1 MGCVWPPR
9 STLWEGLLMT
19 LDAKNSRPDPSTYG
33 KVAVLMGGWAAEREI
48 SLESG
53 QAVLAALRRG
63 GVDAHGVDVDQ
74 RIAATLRDAGFDR
87 VFVALHG
94 RGGEDGV
101 IQGVLE
107 TLGLPYT
114 GSGVLGSAIGMDKV
128 RTKMLW
134 QSAGLPTP
142 PHRVIANEAEL
153 DTLDLGWP
161 VMVKPVHEGSSLGTG
176 RADSMAELR
185 KVWKQAASYDREVME
200 ERWVSGDE
208 YTAAVLAGQVLP
220 LIKLETPRGYYDY
233 QAKYQDESTR
243 YICPCGLDAD
253 TEAELQAM
261 ALQAFHT
268 LGARGWGRV
277 DFFLDGRG
285 KPWLIELNTIPGMT
299 SHSLVPMAA
308 AVAGIDFDEL
318 VLRILDTAAVGERAV
333 GPEPSGEQ

>member
-1 MGCVWPPR
+1 MDR
-9 STLWEGLLMT
+9 
-19 LDAKNSRPDPSTYG
+19 
-33 KVAVLMGGWAAEREI
+33 
-48 SLESG
+48 
-53 QAVLAALRRG
+53 
-63 GVDAHGVDVDQ
+63 
-74 RIAATLRDAGFDR
+74 RIAATLLDAAFDR

-107 TLGLPYT
+107 TLGIPYT

-128 RTKMLW
+128 RSKLLW

-142 PHRVIANEAEL
+142 PHRVVTREAEL
-153 DTLDLGWP
+153 EQVELGWP

-176 RADSMAELR
+176 RADGQAELR
-185 KVWKQAASYDREVME
+185 RLWKQAASYDREVLVE
-200 ERWVSGDE
+200 QWVEGEE
-208 YTAAVLAGQVLP
+208 YTAAVLAGEVLP

-233 QAKYQDESTR
+233 QAKYEADSTR

-253 TEAELQAM
+253 TEQRFRAM
-261 ALQAFHT
+261 AMEAFNT

-277 DFFLDGRG
+277 DFLCDRNG

-308 AVAGIDFDEL
+308 AASGINFDQL
-318 VLRILDTAAVGERAV
+318 VLRILATAAVGEQSPAA
-333 GPEPSGEQ
+333 ESSGER

>member
-1 MGCVWPPR
+1 
-9 STLWEGLLMT
+9 MT
-19 LDAKNSRPDPSTYG
+19 PEAQSNRTDPSGYG

-53 QAVLAALRRG
+53 GAVLAALRRG
-63 GVDAHGVDVDQ
+63 GVDAHGIDVD
-74 RIAATLRDAGFDR
+74 RGIAAMLREADFDR

-107 TLGLPYT
+107 TLGIPYT

-128 RTKMLW
+128 RSKLLW

-142 PHRVIANEAEL
+142 PHRVISLEAEL
-153 DTLDLGWP
+153 DTVDLGWP

-185 KVWKQAASYDREVME
+185 RLWKQAASFDREVMV
-200 ERWVSGDE
+200 ERWIEGEE

-233 QAKYQDESTR
+233 QAKYQDDSTR
-243 YICPCGLDAD
+243 YICPCGLDAE
-253 TEAELQAM
+253 TEQRFQAM
-261 ALQAFHT
+261 ALQAFET

-277 DFFLDGRG
+277 DFFRDRHGD
-285 KPWLIELNTIPGMT
+285 PWLIELNTIPGMT

-308 AVAGIDFDEL
+308 AAAGIDFDEL
-318 VLRILDTAAVGERAV
+318 VLRILATAAGGDQAAAPETSGER
-333 GPEPSGEQ
+333 